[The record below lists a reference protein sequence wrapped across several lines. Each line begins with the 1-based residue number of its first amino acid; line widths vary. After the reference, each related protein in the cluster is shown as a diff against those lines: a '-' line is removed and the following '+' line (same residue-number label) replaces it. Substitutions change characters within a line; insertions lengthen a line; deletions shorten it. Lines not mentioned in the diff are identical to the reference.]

1 MTVVADRMER
11 LAREVVA
18 CYEARISSVE
28 QIIAATHET
37 LETFRGE
44 REEMRSRLRESL
56 AKTASLRKRDF
67 DAMMRG
73 LLALQEQREERVKG
87 MVRSYL
93 AEQRTAAR
101 SLGEAL
107 AGRETNMVDVAA
119 RLRAF
124 GVTQEARA
132 SELRSALAEC
142 RREQERVTSALGQ
155 LLSNGPSIRVMDL
168 KATLKTIQPQQP
180 TVREREMVRT

>member
-1 MTVVADRMER
+1 MADRMER

-18 CYEARISSVE
+18 SYEARISSVE

-37 LETFRGE
+37 LEAFRGD
-44 REEMRSRLRESL
+44 REELRSRLRESL

-67 DAMMRG
+67 DALMRG
-73 LLALQEQREERVKG
+73 LLSLQEQREQRVKG

-93 AEQRTAAR
+93 AEQRASAR
-101 SLGEAL
+101 SLGDAL
-107 AGRETNMVDVAA
+107 AGRETGMVDMAT

-142 RREQERVTSALGQ
+142 RCEQERVSSALGQ

-180 TVREREMVRT
+180 RERERVGT

>member
-1 MTVVADRMER
+1 MTAVADRMER
-11 LAREVVA
+11 LAQEVVA

-37 LETFRGE
+37 LDTVRGQ
-44 REEMRSRLRESL
+44 REEMRSRLREAL

-73 LLALQEQREERVKG
+73 LLSLQEQRQERVKE
-87 MVRSYL
+87 MVHSYL
-93 AEQRTAAR
+93 VAQRTAAR
-101 SLGEAL
+101 SLEEAL
-107 AGRETNMVDVAA
+107 AGRGTNMVDIAA

-124 GVTQEARA
+124 GATQEARA
-132 SELRSALAEC
+132 SELRSALAEF

-168 KATLKTIQPQQP
+168 KATLKTIQPQHP
-180 TVREREMVRT
+180 TGRERERVRT